1 MTAAEGPVTP
11 AAAAKRSL
19 NESIVASVAW
29 LRRKPRRAAAILLSI
44 AVYARIIPFLPN
56 LFPSPAIARAVQSSG
71 CTQPLV
77 AAAGYHEP
85 SLVFLVGTDTVLT
98 DGIGAADFLLKGP
111 CRFALIETRH
121 ARSFAQRADAIGL
134 RYTPLP
140 RIEGVNV
147 GGGRNLSIAIFRSG
161 DGS

>member
-1 MTAAEGPVTP
+1 MRASFRSCPICFRARSSRAPCRIP
-11 AAAAKRSL
+11 AART
-19 NESIVASVAW
+19 
-29 LRRKPRRAAAILLSI
+29 P
-44 AVYARIIPFLPN
+44 
-56 LFPSPAIARAVQSSG
+56 Q
-71 CTQPLV
+71 V

-85 SLVFLVGTDTVLT
+85 SLVFLVGTDTFLT
-98 DGIGAADFLLKGP
+98 DGVGAADFLLKGP

-140 RIEGVNV
+140 RIEGVNI